1 MDILESMGLV
11 ELIKFVQNSH
21 HSMELNVS
29 AISDIPKL
37 MGFVK
42 LSHVVQSSH
51 PSTVSNVF
59 VMLDTLNL
67 MEIVLKFHAQLMNVF
82 LMEFVSV
89 FQDFSEILKDYVKK
103 AVMQM
108 NFSLIINVI
117 ALKTMSEILMESVF
131 ISLHN
136 NAQPFQAGMEL
147 TVFAKL
153 DTSSRTVFVFNA
165 ALIHIIQDQTV
176 FVTLVSSETAT
187 FVTNATQ
194 VVALVSIASPMD
206 VQHALMLHTL

>member
-1 MDILESMGLV
+1 MNFLISQFLNAYVIQDINLTLKEFALKFALV
-11 ELIKFVQNSH
+11 LTKFQ
-21 HSMELNVS
+21 
-29 AISDIPKL
+29 IL
-37 MGFVK
+37 MA
-42 LSHVVQSSH
+42 
-51 PSTVSNVF
+51 VF
-59 VMLDTLNL
+59 VLLALLETLL
-67 MEIVLKFHAQLMNVF
+67 EIVFKFHAQLMNIF
-82 LMEFVSV
+82 LMEFVPV

-153 DTSSRTVFVFNA
+153 DTSS
-165 ALIHIIQDQTV
+165 
-176 FVTLVSSETAT
+176 
-187 FVTNATQ
+187 
-194 VVALVSIASPMD
+194 
-206 VQHALMLHTL
+206 